1 MILVKCCP
9 PGMFIRDTLSKHF
22 IGGWLYWKPLLVH
35 TEISDSCL
43 PPCHAI
49 QLVLQALDLWGRV
62 VALHCVYSTED
73 DLFFRVLR
81 GFKVNIRHRRSDEWD
96 WEGSCEAAAMV
107 VMFQRTI
114 QDSQPGD
121 NSSTLSLI
129 HLSMKGATTLW
140 RVPASPAVYLHYWG
154 KRWWETHRNP
164 VCHWRF

>member
-1 MILVKCCP
+1 MKGSLLGCFWKTSFSDERKRHKSLPVSHSL
-9 PGMFIRDTLSKHF
+9 LSMQTS
-22 IGGWLYWKPLLVH
+22 Y
-35 TEISDSCL
+35 
-43 PPCHAI
+43 
-49 QLVLQALDLWGRV
+49 LDLWGRV
-62 VALHCVYSTED
+62 VALHCVYSAED